1 MTRPYQTILNSKQK
15 SPQLR
20 ELLIDNLVLS
30 CVAGEGFEP
39 PTFGL

>member
-1 MTRPYQTILNSKQK
+1 MKLELLCMKQK
-15 SPQLR
+15 SPHLR
-20 ELLIDNLVLS
+20 ELLVDNLVLS